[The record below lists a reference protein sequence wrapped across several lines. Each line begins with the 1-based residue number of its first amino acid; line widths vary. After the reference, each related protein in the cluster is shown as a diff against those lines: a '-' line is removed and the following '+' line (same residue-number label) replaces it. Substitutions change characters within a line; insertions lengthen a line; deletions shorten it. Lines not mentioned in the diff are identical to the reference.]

1 MDRIRELKLQPQLGD
16 LREDSLKLKF
26 KGYPLPTTRATL
38 ASTSMLMSILPARI
52 QTISILDR
60 RRRKI
65 NLSLR
70 EREAL
75 HPALERSPKRVLLGH
90 SRVKTAAKDH
100 THHAMMQK
108 LITSPLFYRLN

>member
-1 MDRIRELKLQPQLGD
+1 MDRIRESKLQPQLGD

-38 ASTSMLMSILPARI
+38 ASTSMLMSTLRVRI
-52 QTISILDR
+52 QTILILDR
-60 RRRKI
+60 RRKKI
-65 NLSLR
+65 NLSPR

-75 HPALERSPKRVLLGH
+75 RLALAKSPKRVLLDR

-100 THHAMMQK
+100 THHVMMQK
-108 LITSPLFYRLN
+108 LTTSPLFCKLN